1 MTTSIKDRFE
11 LTGKV
16 AIVTGASKGIGF
28 SIAKGL
34 AEFGAQVVLSSRK
47 QEAIEQ
53 AASTLSG
60 QGLKAK
66 GLVCH
71 VGRSE
76 DRASMINTVTGQ
88 FGRID
93 ILVNNAA
100 VNPYY
105 GPIEDIEMPA
115 YQKTL
120 DVNLQSVLELCNVV
134 LPWMKKQGGSII
146 NISSIEA
153 VTPGNGMGAYSIS
166 KAALEMLTKSQA
178 KEWGRYGI
186 RVNCIAPGLVRTKF
200 AAALVANDRLMQY
213 MKKYVPVGREAD
225 PDEMA
230 GLAVFLASG
239 ASSYCTGAVFTADGG
254 FSVSGIL

>member
-1 MTTSIKDRFE
+1 MTSSIRDRFD

-34 AEFGAQVVLSSRK
+34 AEFGAQVVLCSRK

-53 AASTLSG
+53 AASTLG
-60 QGLKAK
+60 EEGLKAA
-66 GLVCH
+66 GIVCH
-71 VGRSE
+71 VGREE
-76 DRASMINTVTGQ
+76 DRAAMIKAVVDQ

-105 GPIEDIEMPA
+105 GPIENIEMSA

-120 DVNLQSVLELCNVV
+120 DVNLKSVVELSNAI

-153 VTPGNGMGAYSIS
+153 VTPGKGMSAYSIS

-200 AAALVANDRLMQY
+200 AEALVSNDRLMQY
-213 MKKYVPVGREAD
+213 MKKYVPAGREAE

-230 GLAVFLASG
+230 GLAVFLSSE